1 MQTYKFHAH
10 HKLAQLYWNR
20 GLIFWQSPIATLP
33 PPCIWHKYGNRHTFP
48 KPTANPMQL
57 KIYWNLLSH
66 FGLPSSLG
74 TSGGTSIGESSGR
87 WIFRLVNLLVWSTLG
102 FLVPFPINGKMLQNV
117 SVLWVLWG
125 MAEGFLQK
133 EAALSFY
140 AVQRNVPLEMPQF
153 KYQTRNYYYIDRVT
167 TPDAPQFLL

>member
-1 MQTYKFHAH
+1 MQICKFHAH

-20 GLIFWQSPIATLP
+20 GLIFWQSPTSTLP

-48 KPTANPMQL
+48 KPTANPIQL

-74 TSGGTSIGESSGR
+74 TSGGMSIGKSS
-87 WIFRLVNLLVWSTLG
+87 STKYLW
-102 FLVPFPINGKMLQNV
+102 LSSPFPYKWEDSSKRV
-117 SVLWVLWG
+117 SAAGFMGNDRRVSPKKAVLCFCV
-125 MAEGFLQK
+125 M
-133 EAALSFY
+133 
-140 AVQRNVPLEMPQF
+140 QRNVSLEVPQF

-167 TPDAPQFLL
+167 TLDVLQFLL